1 MRGTRPNR
9 ESPLDLEERGGHVRP
24 GYTADTYRALFE
36 PIGFNVEEVS
46 GLGGPV
52 RQAFNR
58 WIRATQEHLGAAAGL
73 PLFFVAVPFLWL
85 DLASPR
91 VPFSLY
97 ARARKPTGP

>member
-1 MRGTRPNR
+1 MFGRAIQPR
-9 ESPLDLEERGGHVRP
+9 H
-24 GYTADTYRALFE
+24 YRALFE

-58 WIRATQEHLGAAAGL
+58 RIRATQERFGAAAGL
-73 PLFFVAVPFLWL
+73 PLFFVALPFLWL
-85 DLASPR
+85 DSASPR